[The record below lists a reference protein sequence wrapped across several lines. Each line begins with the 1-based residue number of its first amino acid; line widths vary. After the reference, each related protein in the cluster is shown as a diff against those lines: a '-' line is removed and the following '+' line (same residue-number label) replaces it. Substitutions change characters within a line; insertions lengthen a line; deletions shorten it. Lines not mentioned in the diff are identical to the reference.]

1 MVIYDGIVSIHKE
14 AQMIAMTWVEL
25 LLTGLFVASV
35 VFSIGFCLSNYAKA
49 DREGVSFVRKATK

>member
-1 MVIYDGIVSIHKE
+1 
-14 AQMIAMTWVEL
+14 MIAMTWVEL